1 MHGLQNL
8 VDNFW
13 HQISLILGREQQLS
27 RAFPTM
33 KSKGKYEVYGIVTN
47 MDWDG
52 EERIGPFTARFLRE
66 DRPLDNDL
74 LVGQSTFYATI

>member
-33 KSKGKYEVYGIVTN
+33 ESKGKYEGYSTVTN
-47 MDWDG
+47 MDWGG
-52 EERIGPFTARFLRE
+52 EELIGPFIARYLRE

-74 LVGQSTFYATI
+74 LVGQSTFYTTI